1 MTRKRRVVVW
11 VFSLSACLLVA
22 GLAVAAVW
30 AVRHIPGVARL
41 VYGDPPTATAIA
53 TLRATFTPLPVATLT
68 PMPTATSPT
77 VPSTPVPSS
86 PAPTAEAT
94 ATDQQPTAAPTDL
107 PPTQEPPTA
116 TPLPPPPRPTP
127 RPQWIAF
134 ETHRG
139 SLGDYEIYVMTT
151 DGDRLTNLTNSW
163 ADDVSPVWSPDG
175 RRIAFVSFRDT
186 LAGRWNL
193 GPGTIYLLDFDP
205 ETGTAGNLVR
215 LTDGRSHDGWPTWSP
230 DGKRIAFQSDRTGN
244 WDIWIINV
252 DGSGLTQLTHSPA
265 DDEHPDWS
273 PDGKKIAFSSDR
285 SGNWDVWVIGA
296 DGSNPMNL
304 TNAPRRDRYPMWSPD
319 GQMITFNTN
328 RNGDQE
334 IYLMN
339 ANGSN
344 QRNVSNSPQSTE
356 GLADWSP
363 DGKRLVL
370 YSNRSGNKEIY
381 IVDLA
386 SGQWTNLSN
395 DPASDE
401 FCTWSP

>member
-1 MTRKRRVVVW
+1 MTRNRWMVVAV
-11 VFSLSACLLVA
+11 LGLLACLMAAGVVA
-22 GLAVAAVW
+22 IW
-30 AVRHIPGVARL
+30 AVRNIPGVARL
-41 VYGDPPTATAIA
+41 VYGEPPTPTLVAVS
-53 TLRATFTPLPVATLT
+53 TLRATFTPLPTATLT
-68 PMPTATSPT
+68 PGAVSPPPTGLPVEQPTDTPPPDLQPT
-77 VPSTPVPSS
+77 V
-86 PAPTAEAT
+86 APTG
-94 ATDQQPTAAPTDL
+94 L
-107 PPTQEPPTA
+107 PSPVPTQEPPTA
-116 TPLPPPPRPTP
+116 TPSPRPTP
-127 RPQWIAF
+127 RPHWIAF

-151 DGDRLTNLTNSW
+151 EGARLTNLTNNW

-186 LAGRWNL
+186 LAGKWNL

-205 ETGTAGNLVR
+205 MTGSGGNLVR
-215 LTDGRSHDGWPTWSP
+215 LTDGGGNDGWPTWSP
-230 DGKRIAFQSDRTGN
+230 DGRRIAFQSDRSGN

-252 DGSGLTQLTHSPA
+252 DGTGLTQLTHSPA

-285 SGNWDVWVIGA
+285 SGNSDIWVIGA
-296 DGSNPMNL
+296 DGSNPVNL
-304 TNAPRRDRYPMWSPD
+304 THAPRRDRYPMWSPD
-319 GQMITFNTN
+319 GKTIAFNTN
-328 RNGDQE
+328 RDGDQE

-344 QRNVSNSPQSTE
+344 QRNITRSPNSTE

-386 SGQWTNLSN
+386 SGQWTNISN

-401 FCTWSP
+401 FCTWQP